1 MSLWGKDKIFFIVEI
16 GANHNGDLE
25 LCKQMIVKAKECGA
39 DAVKL
44 QKRNNDK
51 LFMKSIL
58 DAPYNSE
65 YAQETGTYREHRE
78 YLDRFGDKEF
88 RELKQLADD
97 IGIIFFATP
106 FDFDSVDFLESI
118 GVELYKI
125 ASCDL
130 KNIPLI
136 KYIASKGKPIVMST
150 GGGTKQEIFNALES
164 IPSQQLRDVAV
175 LHCVS
180 TYPNKDEQ
188 LNLGFIKN
196 MFVDFYGMNDVME
209 YHKNYEFLVEKG
221 FSSHHSGI
229 LPFFIAY
236 MCGARVFEAHFT
248 FNRGMSGSD
257 HGFSLEPQALRKVC
271 YDLKRIPVML
281 GDGEKKVL
289 PEEQKGFVWKF
300 GKAIH
305 PVKRIKEGQVLTTE
319 NIAIKAPADG
329 LPPSR
334 YNDIIGKV
342 AICDISTGDV
352 LTEDM
357 IE

>member
-1 MSLWGKDKIFFIVEI
+1 MALWGKDKIFFIAEI
-16 GANHNGDLE
+16 GANHNGDFE

-65 YAQETGTYREHRE
+65 YAQTTGTYREHRE

-88 RELKQLADD
+88 RELKKLADD

-150 GGGTKQEIFNALES
+150 GGGTKQDIIHAVHA
-164 IPSQQLRDVAV
+164 IPYEMCKNLAV

-188 LNLGFIKN
+188 LNLSILQSFFK
-196 MFVDFYGMNDVME
+196 DNDIVS
-209 YHKNYEFLVEKG
+209 G

-229 LPFFIAY
+229 LPFFVAY

-289 PEEQKGFVWKF
+289 PEEQKGFIWKF

-329 LPPSR
+329 LPPER
-334 YNDIIGKV
+334 YNDVIGKV
-342 AICDISTGDV
+342 AICDISTGDT

-357 IE
+357 LE